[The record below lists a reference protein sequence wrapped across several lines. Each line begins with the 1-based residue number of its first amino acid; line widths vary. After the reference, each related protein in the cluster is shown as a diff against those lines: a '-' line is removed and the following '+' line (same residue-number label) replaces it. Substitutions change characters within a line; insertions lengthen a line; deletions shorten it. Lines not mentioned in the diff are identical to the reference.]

1 MKKTAAIRIH
11 LVFIN
16 SFVKWIFNII
26 IKFAN
31 YIFRNWIMMPDNV
44 EQGHLKKII
53 CLSLLKSNGQN
64 SLLLSAF
71 NMFKEIYII

>member
-1 MKKTAAIRIH
+1 
-11 LVFIN
+11 
-16 SFVKWIFNII
+16 
-26 IKFAN
+26 
-31 YIFRNWIMMPDNV
+31 MPDNV